1 MTSLT
6 ELKEEAQRHYT
17 LPLRWTDLPHH
28 GGSAWADV
36 DHHTVSVMV
45 EPPAGNPQIVRIQ
58 GGRQEA
64 LKAVGPVD
72 MFASAFQM
80 AMKL

>member
-1 MTSLT
+1 MTSLA

-45 EPPAGNPQIVRIQ
+45 KPPAGNPQIVRIQ
-58 GGRQEA
+58 GGRQEP
-64 LKAVGPVD
+64 LEVIEPTD
-72 MFASAFQM
+72 MFATAFQM
-80 AMKL
+80 EMEL